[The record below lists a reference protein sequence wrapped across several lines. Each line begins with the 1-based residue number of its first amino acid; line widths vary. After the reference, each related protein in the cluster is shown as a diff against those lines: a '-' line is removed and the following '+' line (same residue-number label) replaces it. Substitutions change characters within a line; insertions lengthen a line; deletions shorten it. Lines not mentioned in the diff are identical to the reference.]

1 AVEALF
7 FAALEK
13 GTAAER
19 AAYLD
24 AACRGDAELRRQVQ
38 KLLRAHPKVGDFLS
52 KPAAER
58 LAAAEPPDATQEFDA
73 STGGQSAGPARRA
86 AMGPPRRE
94 PTAGRKQPRRR
105 RCVGAFRGRPAG
117 SGAGEGGHRSLEGT
131 EPRLRWP
138 GPAHR
143 RERGGDGTRVRD
155 GTRQRHLAS

>member
-1 AVEALF
+1 MSDASAVEALF

-73 STGGQSAGPARRA
+73 STGGQSAGPAGRNGPAPARTDGGEEA
-86 AMGPPRRE
+86 AAPPPLRGSVPWPPCR
-94 PTAGRKQPRRR
+94 QRRR
-105 RCVGAFRGRPAG
+105 
-117 SGAGEGGHRSLEGT
+117 
-131 EPRLRWP
+131 
-138 GPAHR
+138 
-143 RERGGDGTRVRD
+143 
-155 GTRQRHLAS
+155 